1 MDHEKYQFF
10 CDNETLSCHFNYDIT
25 RVTATTFLPTTYDV
39 PDTDLSEYICSFSL
53 FSQNL
58 WDKILILYLSTE
70 IQSVTK
76 GNLFMP
82 S

>member
-1 MDHEKYQFF
+1 MKNINSSE
-10 CDNETLSCHFNYDIT
+10 IT
-25 RVTATTFLPTTYDV
+25 RPYPITLIMILLRVIATTFLLTTYDV
-39 PDTDLSEYICSFSL
+39 PDTDLSEYICSLSL

-70 IQSVTK
+70 TQSVTK
-76 GNLFMP
+76 GNLFML